1 MFLKRAGEV
10 IPKIIGVAASPDSDE
25 SGLRMILPPE
35 SCPSCG
41 AKVVKDEDKVRY
53 YCPNSS
59 NCPAQMIEKF
69 AFAVGKHGF
78 DIDNFGEK
86 QAELF
91 VTLGWLK
98 NI

>member
-10 IPKIIGVAASPDSDE
+10 IPKIIGVAVSLNGE
-25 SGLRMILPPE
+25 EILPPE